1 MGYVYLFR
9 CITWTLWE
17 YCATPASAQNVHGPR
32 RLPISKAVAHGL
44 ARHSCTA
51 LCLVAPLRW
60 GKRDGPK
67 HYLCKWQS
75 NLLTAQ
81 NNGTDVMRLETA
93 KLQSLCAWLLIY
105 ILTLNNDKW
114 HTYIIWKTAN
124 IPRSFSLSRCLSILI
139 LVCVEFIPLQ
149 LHISL
154 WDLSLRHD
162 LCVTGI
168 WYA

>member
-93 KLQSLCAWLLIY
+93 KFQSLCAWLLIY

-114 HTYIIWKTAN
+114 HIYNLKNSKYSQIFQSIQMPIN
-124 IPRSFSLSRCLSILI
+124 INFGLCGVYSSATPYFVVGPEPPPR
-139 LVCVEFIPLQ
+139 PL
-149 LHISL
+149 
-154 WDLSLRHD
+154 RN
-162 LCVTGI
+162 
-168 WYA
+168 